1 MKAVDALFSVT
12 CPSDKSITH
21 RVLFLAAMA
30 RGRSRIFRPLV
41 SGDTRATMNCLGA
54 LGVRFHESADAIEVD
69 SPGIAAWQRPAAPL
83 YAGNSGTT
91 ARFLAGVLSACPGME
106 AVITG
111 DASLSRRPMRRVL
124 DLLGQ
129 AGANVVATDTLP
141 LTIKGTRL
149 KAFDVASPHG
159 SAQVKTAMTL
169 AALTCDGVSRV
180 TLPDGSRN
188 HTEIL
193 CAKLGLQV
201 SASRQGGLETVTI
214 SGPAEIKPFE
224 VTVPGDPSS
233 AAFLVAAGLLSGT
246 GVVIRGVCGN
256 PLRSAFLDVLDQ
268 AGVPVGRTPVDSRH
282 FTEPVEDWIVDGA
295 AGGERRAMRG
305 VEEIPAAWVPAIID
319 EIPVLATIL
328 AFAQGRSLFRGVG
341 ELRVKESDRLAGTIR
356 LLEAAGCPARA
367 IGDDLEIPGGLRAS
381 GLKPFEF
388 DPAGDHRLAMAAMVL
403 EMVLETVRENASG
416 ADAQKSCT
424 ISDRSCVEVSF
435 PDFPAVLTFLQT
447 SMENTSVKNASPRS
461 ASRTRKRGI
470 FS

>member
-1 MKAVDALFSVT
+1 LKAVDALFSVT

-54 LGVRFHESADAIEVD
+54 LGVRFHETADAIEVD

-83 YAGNSGTT
+83 FAGNSGTT

-141 LTIKGTRL
+141 VTIKGTRL

-169 AALTCDGVSRV
+169 AALTCDGESRV

-193 CAKLGLQV
+193 CAKLGLPV

-233 AAFLVAAGLLSGT
+233 AAFLVAAGLLSGR
-246 GVVIRGVCGN
+246 GVKVTGVCGN

-268 AGVPVGRTPVDSRH
+268 AGVVVGRHAAASQDFS
-282 FTEPVEDWIVDGA
+282 EPSEDWEVEGLTAPGGA
-295 AGGERRAMRG
+295 GRHALRPAG
-305 VEEIPAAWVPAIID
+305 EIPAAWVPAIVD

-328 AFAQGRSLFRGVG
+328 AFAPGPSVFRGVA
-341 ELRVKESDRLAGTIR
+341 ELRVKESDRFAATVR
-356 LLEAAGCPARA
+356 LLRAAGCPAHA
-367 IGDDLEIPGGLRAS
+367 EGDDLVVPGGL
-381 GLKPFEF
+381 KPSAIEAFDF
-388 DPAGDHRLAMAAMVL
+388 DPERDHRLAMCAMVL
-403 EMVLETVRENASG
+403 ESV
-416 ADAQKSCT
+416 AQKSCN
-424 ISDRSCVEVSF
+424 IPDRSCVEVSF
-435 PDFPAVLTFLQT
+435 PSFEVVLGSINPQ
-447 SMENTSVKNASPRS
+447 SSVHKASS
-461 ASRTRKRGI
+461 LKKRGI
-470 FS
+470 LS

>member
-1 MKAVDALFSVT
+1 MPSKPSTTSVPSIS
-12 CPSDKSITH
+12 CPPDKSITH

-30 RGRSRIFRPLV
+30 RGRSRVVRPLL
-41 SGDTRATMNCLGA
+41 SGDTRATINCLAG
-54 LGVRFHESADAIEVD
+54 LGVRFHESGDVVEVD
-69 SPGIAAWQRPAAPL
+69 SPGIAGWHKPGAPL

-124 DLLGQ
+124 DLLEQ
-129 AGANVVATDTLP
+129 AGATSAASDTLP
-141 LTIKGTRL
+141 VTVHGRRL
-149 KAFDVASPHG
+149 KAFDVRSPHG
-159 SAQVKTAMTL
+159 SAQVKTAMVL

-193 CAKLGLQV
+193 CANLGLPV
-201 SASRQGGLETVTI
+201 TASRQGGVETITVH
-214 SGPAEIKPFE
+214 GPAEINPFE

-233 AAFLVAAGLLSGT
+233 AAFIVAAALLSGT
-246 GVVIRGVCGN
+246 GVIIRGVCGN

-268 AGVPVGRTPVDSRH
+268 AGVVVQRTPVASH
-282 FTEPVEDWIVDGA
+282 EFTEPAEDWVVEA
-295 AGGERRAMRG
+295 AATRG
-305 VEEIPAAWVPAIID
+305 VMRPAGEIPAAWVPAIID

-328 AFAQGRSLFRGVG
+328 AFAPGRSLFRGVG

-356 LLEAAGCPARA
+356 LLEAAGCAARA
-367 IGDDLEIPGGLRAS
+367 IGDDLEIAGGLTPAA
-381 GLKPFEF
+381 LKSFEF

-403 EMVLETVRENASG
+403 EMVSEFV
-416 ADAQKSCT
+416 AQKTCT

-435 PDFPAVLTFLQT
+435 PDFPAVLTSLRNSAQT
-447 SMENTSVKNASPRS
+447 SSPS
-461 ASRTRKRGI
+461 RKRGI
-470 FS
+470 LS